1 MSDKISKAEAHLA
14 DLIKRQKSCKR
25 GKTGKWKR
33 NSLSTQ
39 IAFHKQ
45 RLEDLKLEAS
55 KMVAELK

>member
-33 NSLSTQ
+33 NSKNL
-39 IAFHKQ
+39 
-45 RLEDLKLEAS
+45 
-55 KMVAELK
+55 